1 MPTTFGSSIHPPLT
15 LSLTD
20 TGKAKIDEHADD
32 PCRILIG
39 QRVLT
44 PGTPRG

>member
-1 MPTTFGSSIHPPLT
+1 MSTTFGSSIHPPLT

-20 TGKAKIDEHADD
+20 TGKVMIDEHADD
-32 PCRILIG
+32 PSRILIG

-44 PGTPRG
+44 LGTPRG